1 MLLSLNSALFVV
13 LKSDSEMTKA
23 FFHICEASAKDTRAM
38 FSCLLELLVQLCTRA
53 NFAQHLLLMNLF
65 IYAIVLIAIL
75 HKPYILL
82 TSNISCISINY
93 LRVDVTKNQR
103 KFKKSRTRTENRFG
117 LFCICSKLEV
127 CNKVKWG

>member
-1 MLLSLNSALFVV
+1 MLLSLNFALFVV
-13 LKSDSEMTKA
+13 LKSDSEMTRS

-38 FSCLLELLVQLCTRA
+38 SSCLLELLVQCCTRA
-53 NFAQHLLLMNLF
+53 NFAQKLLLMNLF

-93 LRVDVTKNQR
+93 L
-103 KFKKSRTRTENRFG
+103 
-117 LFCICSKLEV
+117 KLSIILIV
-127 CNKVKWG
+127 CLLSTGYIKIHLLLNLDFFTSLIITANGEG